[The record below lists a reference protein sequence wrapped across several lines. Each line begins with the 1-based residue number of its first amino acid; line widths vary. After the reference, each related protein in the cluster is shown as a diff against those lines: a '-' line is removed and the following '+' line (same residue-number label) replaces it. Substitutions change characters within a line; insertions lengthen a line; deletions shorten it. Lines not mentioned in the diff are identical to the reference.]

1 MSPFST
7 EALAAVI
14 SLTAMEVVLGIDNIV
29 FISIVAAKLPPSQR
43 QRIVR
48 IGVLAALVL
57 RVGLLSTLN
66 WLMGLTTPLFT
77 ILQNEFTGR
86 DLILLAGGL
95 FLIFKATRE
104 LYAKVEGKEEEDAAA
119 AEELS
124 DEAELVKKGEA
135 DPKAQAARRKGIT
148 SVILQILAIDL
159 IFSLD
164 SIITAVGMAQALWV
178 MITAM
183 VIAVLTMMMFANAV
197 GGFVERHPS
206 VKVLALS
213 FLLMIGTMLV
223 ADGLGTH
230 VPKGYV
236 YFAMAFSLSVELL
249 NLRRATK
256 EGEGHEKKKPA

>member
-1 MSPFST
+1 MPTLTSES
-7 EALAAVI
+7 LAALL

-29 FISIVAAKLPPSQR
+29 FISIIAAKLPVADR
-43 QRIVR
+43 KRIVR
-48 IGVLAALVL
+48 LGVLAALVL
-57 RVGLLSTLN
+57 RVGLLSMLS
-66 WLMGLTTPLFT
+66 WLMSLTTPLFT
-77 ILQNEFTGR
+77 IMQNEFTGR

-104 LYAKVEGKEEEDAAA
+104 LYAKVEGHEEEDAAA
-119 AEELS
+119 AAEVGA
-124 DEAELVKKGEA
+124 EAK
-135 DPKAQAARRKGIT
+135 ARRKGMF

-183 VIAVLTMMMFANAV
+183 VIAVLTMMMFADVV

-223 ADGLGTH
+223 ADGMGTH

-236 YFAMAFSLSVELL
+236 YFAMAFSLAVELL

-256 EGEGHEKKKPA
+256 NAAERAAASSRPTT

>member
-1 MSPFST
+1 MTALPMPDITT
-7 EALAAVI
+7 ESLVALV

-29 FISIVAAKLPPSQR
+29 FISIVAARLPVGDR

-66 WLMGLTTPLFT
+66 WLMGLTAPLFT

-119 AEELS
+119 AEEVS
-124 DEAELVKKGEA
+124 DEAKALKKKGV
-135 DPKAQAARRKGIT
+135 R

-183 VIAVLTMMMFANAV
+183 VVAVLTMMLFANAV

-236 YFAMAFSLSVELL
+236 YFAMAFSLGVELL
-249 NLRRATK
+249 NLRRAAKSGPHTTK
-256 EGEGHEKKKPA
+256 SSPT

>member
-1 MSPFST
+1 MAFLST
-7 EALAAVI
+7 EALAALV

-29 FISIVAAKLPPSQR
+29 FISIIAVKLPVSER

-48 IGVLAALVL
+48 LGVLAALVL

-66 WLMGLTTPLFT
+66 WLMQLTQPLFT
-77 ILQNEFTGR
+77 ILGNELSGR

-104 LYAKVEGKEEEDAAA
+104 LYAKVEGNEEEDAAA
-119 AEELS
+119 AKEVG
-124 DEAELVKKGEA
+124 DDAQKKKKG
-135 DPKAQAARRKGIT
+135 GF

-183 VIAVLTMMMFANAV
+183 VIAVLSMMLFANSV
-197 GGFVERHPS
+197 GTFVERHPS

-249 NLRRATK
+249 NLRRTAKAKQQEAQTH
-256 EGEGHEKKKPA
+256 GP

>member
-1 MSPFST
+1 MPTFTSES
-7 EALAAVI
+7 LAALV

-29 FISIVAAKLPPSQR
+29 FISIIAAKLPVSDR
-43 QRIVR
+43 KRIVR
-48 IGVLAALVL
+48 LGVLAALVL
-57 RVGLLSTLN
+57 RVGLLSMLS
-66 WLMGLTTPLFT
+66 WLMSLTTPLFT

-104 LYAKVEGKEEEDAAA
+104 LYAKVEGHEEEDAAA
-119 AEELS
+119 AEEVGA
-124 DEAELVKKGEA
+124 EAK
-135 DPKAQAARRKGIT
+135 ARRKGMF

-183 VIAVLTMMMFANAV
+183 VIAVLTMMMFADVV

-223 ADGLGTH
+223 ADGMGTH

-236 YFAMAFSLSVELL
+236 YFAMAFSLAVELL

-256 EGEGHEKKKPA
+256 HAAERAAASSRPTT

>member
-1 MSPFST
+1 MPVIST
-7 EALAAVI
+7 EAIAALV
-14 SLTAMEVVLGIDNIV
+14 SLTAMEIVLGIDNIV
-29 FISIVAAKLPPSQR
+29 FISIVAAKLPVADR
-43 QRIVR
+43 QKIVR
-48 IGVLAALVL
+48 LGIIAALVL
-57 RVGLLSTLN
+57 RIGLLSMLS
-66 WLMGLTTPLFT
+66 WLMGLTTPLLT
-77 ILQNEFTGR
+77 VLGNELTGR
-86 DLILLAGGL
+86 DLILLGGGL

-104 LYAKVEGKEEEDAAA
+104 LYAKVEGHEEEDAKA
-119 AEELS
+119 AE
-124 DEAELVKKGEA
+124 AAG
-135 DPKAQAARRKGIT
+135 DPKAKTKGVA

-178 MITAM
+178 MVVAM
-183 VIAVLTMMMFANAV
+183 VVAVLSMMMFANAV
-197 GGFVERHPS
+197 GAFVEKHPS

-236 YFAMAFSLSVELL
+236 YFSMAFSLGVELL

-256 EGEGHEKKKPA
+256 AAKVTAEAPTNR

>member
-1 MSPFST
+1 MTFLST
-7 EALAAVI
+7 EALAALI

-29 FISIVAAKLPPSQR
+29 FISIIAAKLPAAER
-43 QRIVR
+43 TRIVR

-66 WLMGLTTPLFT
+66 WLMQLTQPLVAVLTKSFS
-77 ILQNEFTGR
+77 GR

-119 AEELS
+119 AKEVG
-124 DEAELVKKGEA
+124 DGT
-135 DPKAQAARRKGIT
+135 ARKRKGAA

-178 MITAM
+178 MVTAM
-183 VIAVLTMMMFANAV
+183 VVAVLSMMAFANSV
-197 GGFVERHPS
+197 GTFVERHPS

-223 ADGLGTH
+223 ADGFGSH
-230 VPKGYV
+230 VPKGYI

-249 NLRRATK
+249 NLRRSAKAKAHAAETH
-256 EGEGHEKKKPA
+256 GP

>member
-1 MSPFST
+1 MSFLNT
-7 EALAAVI
+7 ESLAALL
-14 SLTAMEVVLGIDNIV
+14 SLTAMEVVLGVDNIV

-48 IGVLAALVL
+48 LGVLAALVL
-57 RVGLLSTLN
+57 RVGLLSMLS
-66 WLMGLTTPLFT
+66 WLMGLTAPL
-77 ILQNEFTGR
+77 LVVLGNELTGR

-104 LYAKVEGKEEEDAAA
+104 LYAKVEGQEEQDAAA
-119 AEELS
+119 ANELD
-124 DEAELVKKGEA
+124 DEVADLAKK
-135 DPKAQAARRKGIT
+135 RRGAM

-178 MITAM
+178 MVTAM
-183 VIAVLTMMMFANAV
+183 VIAVLSMMMFANAV

-256 EGEGHEKKKPA
+256 DKAHAGKAAS

>member
-1 MSPFST
+1 MPLITT
-7 EALAAVI
+7 ESLAALL

-29 FISIVAAKLPPSQR
+29 FISIIAAKLPVSDR
-43 QRIVR
+43 KRIVR
-48 IGVLAALVL
+48 LGVLAALVL
-57 RVGLLSTLN
+57 RVGLLSMLS
-66 WLMGLTTPLFT
+66 WLMSLTAPLFT
-77 ILQNEFTGR
+77 IMQNEFTGR

-104 LYAKVEGKEEEDAAA
+104 LYAKVEGHEEEDLAAA
-119 AEELS
+119 AEVGA
-124 DEAELVKKGEA
+124 EAK
-135 DPKAQAARRKGIT
+135 ARRKGLF
-148 SVILQILAIDL
+148 SVVLQILAIDL

-164 SIITAVGMAQALWV
+164 SIITAVGMAQALRV

-183 VIAVLTMMMFANAV
+183 VIAVLTMMLFADVV

-223 ADGLGTH
+223 ADGMGSH

-236 YFAMAFSLSVELL
+236 YFAMAFSLTVELL

-256 EGEGHEKKKPA
+256 SAAERAAASSRPTT

>member
-1 MSPFST
+1 MTLFST
-7 EALAAVI
+7 EALAALV

-29 FISIVAAKLPPSQR
+29 FISIVAAKLPPSER

-48 IGVLAALVL
+48 LGVLAALVL

-66 WLMGLTTPLFT
+66 WLMGLTAPLFT
-77 ILQNEFTGR
+77 ILGNEFTGR
-86 DLILLAGGL
+86 DVILLAGGL

-104 LYAKVEGKEEEDAAA
+104 LYAKVEGKEELDAAA
-119 AEELS
+119 AEELD
-124 DEAELVKKGEA
+124 DEAKALKAKG
-135 DPKAQAARRKGIT
+135 KGVM

-178 MITAM
+178 MVTAM

-223 ADGLGTH
+223 ADGMGTH

-236 YFAMAFSLSVELL
+236 YTAMAFSLAVELL
-249 NLRRATK
+249 NLRRSAKLKAAHLKK
-256 EGEGHEKKKPA
+256 EETPA

>member
-1 MSPFST
+1 
-7 EALAAVI
+7 
-14 SLTAMEVVLGIDNIV
+14 
-29 FISIVAAKLPPSQR
+29 
-43 QRIVR
+43 
-48 IGVLAALVL
+48 VL
-57 RVGLLSTLN
+57 RVGLLSMLS
-66 WLMGLTTPLFT
+66 WLMSLTTPLFT
-77 ILQNEFTGR
+77 IMANEFTGR

-104 LYAKVEGKEEEDAAA
+104 LYAKVEGHEQEDAATA
-119 AEELS
+119 AEVGN
-124 DEAELVKKGEA
+124 DAT
-135 DPKAQAARRKGIT
+135 ARRKGMV

-178 MITAM
+178 MVTAM
-183 VIAVLTMMMFANAV
+183 VIAVLTMLMFADVV

-223 ADGLGTH
+223 ADGMGTH

-236 YFAMAFSLSVELL
+236 YFAMAFSLAVELL
-249 NLRRATK
+249 NLRRASKYAAERAAASSRPT
-256 EGEGHEKKKPA
+256 P

>member
-1 MSPFST
+1 MNGVRMSFLNT
-7 EALAAVI
+7 ESLAALV

-48 IGVLAALVL
+48 LGVLAALVL
-57 RVGLLSTLN
+57 RVGLLSMLS
-66 WLMGLTTPLFT
+66 WLMSLTTPL
-77 ILQNEFTGR
+77 LVVLGNELTGR

-104 LYAKVEGKEEEDAAA
+104 LYAKVEGQEEQDAAA
-119 AEELS
+119 ASELD
-124 DEAELVKKGEA
+124 DEVADLKKKKRGSM
-135 DPKAQAARRKGIT
+135 

-178 MITAM
+178 MVTAM
-183 VIAVLTMMMFANAV
+183 VIAVLSMMLFANAV
-197 GGFVERHPS
+197 GGFVEKHPS

-256 EGEGHEKKKPA
+256 NKPHAEKAGA

>member
-1 MSPFST
+1 MSLFST
-7 EALAAVI
+7 EALAALV

-29 FISIVAAKLPPSQR
+29 FISIIAARLPVADR
-43 QRIVR
+43 QKIVR
-48 IGVLAALVL
+48 LGIVAALVL
-57 RVGLLSTLN
+57 RIGLLSMLS
-66 WLMGLTTPLFT
+66 WLMGLTAPLVT
-77 ILQNEFTGR
+77 VLGNELTGR
-86 DLILLAGGL
+86 DLILLGGGL

-104 LYAKVEGKEEEDAAA
+104 LYVKVEGHEEEDARA
-119 AEELS
+119 AE
-124 DEAELVKKGEA
+124 AAG
-135 DPKAQAARRKGIT
+135 DPAQRRKGVA
-148 SVILQILAIDL
+148 SVVLQILAIDL

-178 MITAM
+178 MVVAM

-236 YFAMAFSLSVELL
+236 YFAMAFSLGVELL

-256 EGEGHEKKKPA
+256 TVKAEPTNR

>member
-1 MSPFST
+1 MLFLDT
-7 EALAAVI
+7 ESLAALI
-14 SLTAMEVVLGIDNIV
+14 SLTAMEIVLGIDNIV
-29 FISIVAAKLPPSQR
+29 FISIIAAKLPVSDR
-43 QRIVR
+43 TRIVR
-48 IGVLAALVL
+48 LGVLAALVL
-57 RVGLLSTLN
+57 RIGLLSMLS
-66 WLMGLTTPLFT
+66 WLMRLTTPLFS
-77 ILQNEFTGR
+77 LMQHAFTGR

-104 LYAKVEGKEEEDAAA
+104 LYVKVEGHDEGTEAAI
-119 AEELS
+119 EGGTS
-124 DEAELVKKGEA
+124 T
-135 DPKAQAARRKGIT
+135 RRKGLF
-148 SVILQILAIDL
+148 SVILQILVIDV

-183 VIAVLTMMMFANAV
+183 AIAVLTMMVFANSV
-197 GGFVERHPS
+197 GAFVERHPS

-236 YFAMAFSLSVELL
+236 YFAMAFSLLVELL
-249 NLRRATK
+249 NLRRTAKTAAEREAARSRSK
-256 EGEGHEKKKPA
+256 A

>member
-1 MSPFST
+1 MNGLPMSFLTT
-7 EALAAVI
+7 ESLAALV
-14 SLTAMEVVLGIDNIV
+14 SLTAMEVVLGVDNIV
-29 FISIVAAKLPPSQR
+29 FISIVAAKLPPSER

-48 IGVLAALVL
+48 LGVLAALVL
-57 RVGLLSTLN
+57 RVGLLSMLS
-66 WLMGLTTPLFT
+66 WLMGLTAPL
-77 ILQNEFTGR
+77 LVVLGNELTGR

-104 LYAKVEGKEEEDAAA
+104 LYAKVEGMEEQDAAA
-119 AEELS
+119 AGELE
-124 DEAELVKKGEA
+124 DEVADLKKKKKGA
-135 DPKAQAARRKGIT
+135 M

-178 MITAM
+178 MVTAM
-183 VIAVLTMMMFANAV
+183 VIAVLSMMLFANAV

-256 EGEGHEKKKPA
+256 TKDHAEQAGS

>member
-1 MSPFST
+1 MPTFTSES
-7 EALAAVI
+7 LAALV

-29 FISIVAAKLPPSQR
+29 FISIIAAKLPVSER
-43 QRIVR
+43 KRIVR
-48 IGVLAALVL
+48 LGVLAALVL
-57 RVGLLSTLN
+57 RVGLLSMLS
-66 WLMGLTTPLFT
+66 WLMSLTTPLFT

-104 LYAKVEGKEEEDAAA
+104 LYAKVEGHEEEDAAA
-119 AEELS
+119 AAEVGA
-124 DEAELVKKGEA
+124 EAK
-135 DPKAQAARRKGIT
+135 ARRKGMF

-183 VIAVLTMMMFANAV
+183 VIAVLTMMMFADVV

-223 ADGLGTH
+223 ADGMGTH

-236 YFAMAFSLSVELL
+236 YFAMAFSLAVELL

-256 EGEGHEKKKPA
+256 TAAERAAASSRPTT

>member
-1 MSPFST
+1 MPVIST
-7 EALAAVI
+7 EAIAALV
-14 SLTAMEVVLGIDNIV
+14 SLTAMEIVLGIDNIV
-29 FISIVAAKLPPSQR
+29 FISIVAAKLPVADR
-43 QRIVR
+43 QKIVR
-48 IGVLAALVL
+48 LGIIAALVL
-57 RVGLLSTLN
+57 RIGLLSMLS
-66 WLMGLTTPLFT
+66 WLMGLTTPLIT
-77 ILQNEFTGR
+77 VLGNELTGR
-86 DLILLAGGL
+86 DLILLGGGL

-104 LYAKVEGKEEEDAAA
+104 LYSKVEGHEEEDAMA
-119 AEELS
+119 AE
-124 DEAELVKKGEA
+124 AAG
-135 DPKAQAARRKGIT
+135 DPKAKSKGVT

-178 MITAM
+178 MVVAM
-183 VIAVLTMMMFANAV
+183 VIAVLSMMLFANAV
-197 GGFVERHPS
+197 GSFVEKHPS

-236 YFAMAFSLSVELL
+236 YFSMAFSLGVELL

-256 EGEGHEKKKPA
+256 AAKATPTNR

>member
-1 MSPFST
+1 MAFLST
-7 EALAAVI
+7 EALAALI

-29 FISIVAAKLPPSQR
+29 FISIIAVRLPPSDR

-66 WLMGLTTPLFT
+66 WLMQLTQPLFSV
-77 ILQNEFTGR
+77 LGKDFSGR

-119 AEELS
+119 AKEVGE
-124 DEAELVKKGEA
+124 DAKKKKSGFA
-135 DPKAQAARRKGIT
+135 G
-148 SVILQILAIDL
+148 VILQILAIDL

-178 MITAM
+178 MVTAM
-183 VIAVLTMMMFANAV
+183 VVAVLSMMVFANSV
-197 GGFVERHPS
+197 GTFVERHPS

-223 ADGLGTH
+223 ADGFGSH
-230 VPKGYV
+230 VPKGYI

-249 NLRRATK
+249 NLRRTAK
-256 EGEGHEKKKPA
+256 QKAHEAQTHGP

>member
-1 MSPFST
+1 
-7 EALAAVI
+7 
-14 SLTAMEVVLGIDNIV
+14 MEVVLGIDNIV
-29 FISIVAAKLPPSQR
+29 FISIVAAKLPASER

-77 ILQNEFTGR
+77 ILENEFTGR

-104 LYAKVEGKEEEDAAA
+104 LYAKVEGEEEEDAAA
-119 AEELS
+119 AQEVG
-124 DEAELVKKGEA
+124 DDAKAVKK
-135 DPKAQAARRKGIT
+135 KGV
-148 SVILQILAIDL
+148 SGVILQILAIDL

-183 VIAVLTMMMFANAV
+183 VIAVLTMMSFANAV

-236 YFAMAFSLSVELL
+236 YFAMAFSLAVEML
-249 NLRRATK
+249 NLRRSAKARAHST
-256 EGEGHEKKKPA
+256 EKQERPVG

>member
-1 MSPFST
+1 MA
-7 EALAAVI
+7 EL
-14 SLTAMEVVLGIDNIV
+14 VV
-29 FISIVAAKLPPSQR
+29 
-43 QRIVR
+43 
-48 IGVLAALVL
+48 
-57 RVGLLSTLN
+57 
-66 WLMGLTTPLFT
+66 
-77 ILQNEFTGR
+77 
-86 DLILLAGGL
+86 LLAGGL

-119 AEELS
+119 ASELD
-124 DEAELVKKGEA
+124 DEVAELNAEKSGSHA
-135 DPKAQAARRKGIT
+135 GPGAAQAAARRRKGAT

-178 MITAM
+178 MVTAM
-183 VIAVLTMMMFANAV
+183 VIAVLSMMMFANAV

-249 NLRRATK
+249 NLRRSTK
-256 EGEGHEKKKPA
+256 AKEPHQKGEGASA